1 MSQTNAYAADL
12 PPPKT
17 AVTLSSQNLSK
28 NKGLDTYR
36 QLALRPLLLLLLLL
50 AGPTA
55 GTAQTTT
62 DVTLSLSHLFLA
74 EWDGQDT
81 TDTTATAIT
90 VTATLPQA
98 VSQDITVTL
107 ALGTT
112 APPWSAFS
120 LATSGTDYTAT
131 FSGTITI
138 TQGETSGTATLNID
152 PIFDTTV
159 EGNEALLVTGSGTDL
174 RVTPVEL
181 VLTDGPYVS
190 FAKMITTQV
199 FYPSDSV
206 AITLPALQN
215 TVGTASY
222 AIAPTTPGFGL
233 TFDSTADPPTLTG
246 SIASNALPSDKDF
259 VNVRHTITVT
269 DNMGTADTSD
279 DKTATTIVSVN
290 VIEDQCTTTTD
301 DWKGTITTPGTGL
314 IKDCNILLAAKDTL
328 RGTGTLNWATSLPL
342 SQWTT
347 PGHKFDADGF
357 TKLNTPTPLNGTL
370 SPVLGGLAKMEN
382 LYFDNNGLT
391 GTVPPELGSLSSL
404 KHLNLTNISLTG
416 AIPPELGDAA
426 NLETLYLSGNSS
438 FDKGPIPPE
447 LSRLAKLRAVHLQKT
462 NRTGPIPA
470 ELGKL
475 TKLESS
481 DLSSGTLSGPIPS
494 TLGALKKLKK
504 LNLACNFATGLPPA
518 LGDITALES
527 LIVNNN
533 ALTGTIPPE
542 LGTLANLT
550 FLDLGHL
557 SLNPPPPP
565 GTCGTN
571 QLTGTIPPEL
581 GKLSNLTYL
590 NLRGNQLSGSIP
602 PDLGKLSSLEDL
614 NLRGNQL
621 SGSIPATW
629 GGASHPLSNLEGL
642 YLRNNQLSGPIP
654 ASLGNLSNL
663 KHFDLRNNQLSGAIP
678 ASLGNLGKAGSV
690 PNSLDWLLLSGNNLS
705 GSIPSELG
713 DLTGLT
719 YFFLHRNQL
728 EDPLPDTFIN
738 LTGLRGFL
746 FDYNESACLPDNLDN
761 EWYDQRSFYP
771 GYQDT
776 VEVHCVFDPPAA
788 PTAAAPNSTSLTV
801 NWGAYSATGFTTS
814 HYEVQYRA
822 GTTGKWQTVPYED
835 TKHPTSATSYT
846 LTSLTTSQ
854 SYQVRYRALD
864 DIAKTDPTDP
874 TRYVGTK
881 WSPSASATPTAPT
894 TGGGGG
900 GGGQPVDRHGNT
912 PATATAVSVE
922 NRPAGRSV
930 GSRISGSIN
939 SQGDLDYFRIDVPQ
953 PGWLLVETT
962 GFTDTLGTLWDEG
975 ELLGET
981 ALAEDNDSGTRRNF
995 RIPLRVRA
1003 GTYLLAVAGR
1013 QSSSVGNYVLNVAL
1027 FVGYL
1032 ENPQPDSPQSG
1043 ISVLSGWVCAADSV
1057 VFQIEDDPLG
1067 TFSAATGTAR
1077 PDTASECDGQ
1087 TDTGFGLLYNW
1098 NRLGDGE
1105 HTVRLVLNGITVE
1118 TRTVTVKTLGE
1129 EFLSGATGETT
1140 LEDFPAPGEAARLV
1154 WQQAQQNFLLVPPQ
1168 SGPTVPVPWSPL
1180 PAPLIGWWENP
1191 QPGSFQ
1197 SGLSVLSGW
1206 VCEADSVVFEIE
1218 ADPLGTFPAAAGTVR
1233 PDTEAECDGQTDTG
1247 FGLLYNWN
1255 RLGDGEHTV
1264 RLVIDGVVIDT
1275 RTVTVTTLGE
1285 EFRRGLKR
1293 TETVADFP
1301 SPGEVV
1307 TVEWQ
1312 EAQQN
1317 FVMTGVEDEE

>member
-1 MSQTNAYAADL
+1 MSHTNAYAADL

-17 AVTLSSQNLSK
+17 AVTLSSQNISK
-28 NKGLDTYR
+28 NKGLDIYR
-36 QLALRPLLLLLLLL
+36 QLALRPLLLLLFLL
-50 AGPTA
+50 AGPAA

-62 DVTLSLSHLFLA
+62 AVTLSLSHLFLA

-98 VSQDITVTL
+98 ASQDIIVTL

-112 APPWSAFS
+112 APAWSAFS

-159 EGNEALLVTGSGTDL
+159 EGNEALLVTGSGTNL

-181 VLTDGPYVS
+181 VLTDGPYVA
-190 FAKMITTQV
+190 FAKMITTRV

-206 AITLPALQN
+206 AISLPALQN
-215 TVGTASY
+215 TVGTVSY

-246 SIASNALPSDKDF
+246 SIANDALPSNKDF
-259 VNVRHTITVT
+259 VNVRHTITVS
-269 DNMGTADTSD
+269 DNMGTTGDTSD

-447 LSRLAKLRAVHLQKT
+447 LSRLAKLRTVSLQKT

-470 ELGKL
+470 ELSKL
-475 TKLESS
+475 TKLES
-481 DLSSGTLSGPIPS
+481 LGFSSGTLSGPIPS
-494 TLGALKKLKK
+494 TLGALKKLKR
-504 LNLACNFATGLPPA
+504 LNLACNFVTGLPPA
-518 LGDITALES
+518 LGDMTALES
-527 LIVNNN
+527 LVVNNN

-542 LGTLANLT
+542 LGKLANLT
-550 FLDLGHL
+550 FLALGNL

-581 GKLSNLTYL
+581 GKLSSLENMHAGGNQLSGSLPSELGNLPVVTDL
-590 NLRGNQLSGSIP
+590 DLRDNQLSGSIPPELGTLPKIEWLALHGNQLSGSVPSTWGSATHPLPQLEWLVLHRNQLSGSIP
-602 PDLGKLSSLEDL
+602 PDLGRLTTLV
-614 NLRGNQL
+614 
-621 SGSIPATW
+621 
-629 GGASHPLSNLEGL
+629 GL
-642 YLRNNQLSGPIP
+642 YLSSNQLEGDIP
-654 ASLGNLSNL
+654 DS
-663 KHFDLRNNQLSGAIP
+663 F
-678 ASLGNLGKAGSV
+678 
-690 PNSLDWLLLSGNNLS
+690 
-705 GSIPSELG
+705 
-713 DLTGLT
+713 TGLT
-719 YFFLHRNQL
+719 ALDRFF
-728 EDPLPDTFIN
+728 
-738 LTGLRGFL
+738 
-746 FDYNESACLPDNLDN
+746 FDYNESACLPTTLDD
-761 EWYDQRSFYP
+761 EWYDQQESGTDKIARK
-771 GYQDT
+771 DT
-776 VEVHCVFDPPAA
+776 VEVHCVFDTPQT

-801 NWGAYSATGFTTS
+801 NWGAYSAADFTTS

-822 GTTGKWQTVPYED
+822 GTTGKWQPVPYED

-846 LTSLTTSQ
+846 LTSLTTGQ

-900 GGGQPVDRHGNT
+900 GGGGQPVDRHGNT

-930 GSRISGSIN
+930 GSRISGSID

-995 RIPLRVRA
+995 RIPLRVQA

-1013 QSSSVGNYVLNVAL
+1013 RSSSVGNYVLNVDL

-1067 TFSAATGTAR
+1067 TFSAATGTVR
-1077 PDTASECDGQ
+1077 PDTASECDGK

-1218 ADPLGTFPAAAGTVR
+1218 DDPLGTFPAAAGTVR
-1233 PDTEAECDGQTDTG
+1233 PDTESECDGQTDTG

-1255 RLGDGEHTV
+1255 RLGDGMHTV
-1264 RLVIDGVVIDT
+1264 RLVVDGVVVDT

-1285 EFRRGLKR
+1285 EFRRGLAH
-1293 TETVADFP
+1293 TAEVTDFP

-1317 FVMTGVEDEE
+1317 FVMTGVGDEE